1 LKNTIIIFTLAAFYF
16 SCKTSKILGIYEIEK
31 YNSYEISRALEL
43 YDTIY
48 IPAGEYLVDQIVIR
62 DNKVILTSGLGTKF
76 KQRPQSEITSV
87 ILIKGSNVIIDPLT
101 IEGNISKDKGE
112 WNHAIAIMADG
123 SNISNILIKGLSAK
137 DIRGDGVYIGNT
149 IKGGYPIRVTVENVI
164 VENCFRNGI
173 SVVSGDQIRIKN
185 INVNKVGLYAIDIE
199 SDPIDIPLQNI
210 VIENVV
216 GPTIG
221 LIGYKREVK
230 NVEILNVIIDRK
242 LGGSIPS
249 YPINLKD
256 GLIFRNVNNI
266 YCNTVVIKNFER
278 FAINPVVESYDKM
291 VDNVIIKNITLF
303 NNSIIPNE
311 YNAYINLMGFKTLNV
326 EGLDAR
332 LQTGKSLFLGNDKP
346 GREEQIVKI
355 NNSKIRGGTF
365 ARYCTVI
372 GDSLNLDNMENVFQR
387 VHVGS
392 VVTNSSIKTNIF
404 ESNSGNLFLK
414 LNNIEY
420 RSGNAD
426 IKRDLTKQ
434 NSVKL
439 IK

>member
-1 LKNTIIIFTLAAFYF
+1 
-16 SCKTSKILGIYEIEK
+16 
-31 YNSYEISRALEL
+31 
-43 YDTIY
+43 
-48 IPAGEYLVDQIVIR
+48 
-62 DNKVILTSGLGTKF
+62 
-76 KQRPQSEITSV
+76 
-87 ILIKGSNVIIDPLT
+87 
-101 IEGNISKDKGE
+101 
-112 WNHAIAIMADG
+112 
-123 SNISNILIKGLSAK
+123 
-137 DIRGDGVYIGNT
+137 
-149 IKGGYPIRVTVENVI
+149 
-164 VENCFRNGI
+164 
-173 SVVSGDQIRIKN
+173 
-185 INVNKVGLYAIDIE
+185 
-199 SDPIDIPLQNI
+199 
-210 VIENVV
+210 
-216 GPTIG
+216 
-221 LIGYKREVK
+221 
-230 NVEILNVIIDRK
+230 
-242 LGGSIPS
+242 
-249 YPINLKD
+249 
-256 GLIFRNVNNI
+256 
-266 YCNTVVIKNFER
+266 
-278 FAINPVVESYDKM
+278 
-291 VDNVIIKNITLF
+291 
-303 NNSIIPNE
+303 
-311 YNAYINLMGFKTLNV
+311 MGFKTLNV